1 MKQLLKIIG
10 VLVLTVTLSFTTTE
24 KRTIVI
30 DVSHGGKDPG
40 KIAHGISEKEITLSI
55 ANKIKELNNDP
66 TINIVLTRDTD
77 EYVSLKERTA
87 FINSLHPESVISIH
101 VNAYH
106 DENVKGNYIYISDTN
121 SQKEKS
127 KALAVQIKEALQEKN
142 RDIKKANFHL
152 LKNVQYPIVSVEVGF
167 LSNLQDR
174 QQLTSE
180 EGQTEIARAIYSA
193 IQ

>member
-1 MKQLLKIIG
+1 MKQLLKIVGII
-10 VLVLTVTLSFTTTE
+10 VLTVTLSFTTSE

-30 DVSHGGKDPG
+30 DVSHGGNDPG
-40 KIAHGISEKEITLSI
+40 KIAHGISEKEITLAI

-66 TINIVLTRDTD
+66 TINIILTRDTD

-87 FINSLHPESVISIH
+87 FINSLQPESVISIH

-106 DENVKGNYIYISDTN
+106 DETVKGNYIFFSDNN

-127 KALAVQIKEALQEKN
+127 KALAIQIKQALQEKD

-152 LKNVQYPIVSVEVGF
+152 LKHVHYPIVSVEIGF
-167 LSNLQDR
+167 LSNALDR

-180 EGQTEIARAIYSA
+180 EGQIEIAQAIYNA